1 MVSGRGYEQLIGKN
15 LKTLEKNPPL
25 IDRRRVFSCPQ
36 PIESAI
42 RITKIMTTLNED
54 ETLSR
59 EERFVALAHTYL
71 EFHLSLQSAIDAAE
85 ADLLQLD
92 GSELV
97 AEAA

>member
-1 MVSGRGYEQLIGKN
+1 
-15 LKTLEKNPPL
+15 
-25 IDRRRVFSCPQ
+25 
-36 PIESAI
+36 
-42 RITKIMTTLNED
+42 MTRLNEE

-59 EERFVALAHTYL
+59 EERFVALTHTYL

>member
-1 MVSGRGYEQLIGKN
+1 M
-15 LKTLEKNPPL
+15 
-25 IDRRRVFSCPQ
+25 
-36 PIESAI
+36 ESAI
-42 RITKIMTTLNED
+42 RDAKIMTNLNEE

-59 EERFVALAHTYL
+59 EERFVALTHSYL

>member
-1 MVSGRGYEQLIGKN
+1 MPAANRGQRSRSK
-15 LKTLEKNPPL
+15 
-25 IDRRRVFSCPQ
+25 
-36 PIESAI
+36 
-42 RITKIMTTLNED
+42 KIMTTLKEE

-92 GSELV
+92 GTKLV
-97 AEAA
+97 AEGA